1 MEYRNVDED
10 NKHNEKEYLVALGKR
25 IKELRLQKKISQTEI
40 AYRCGFDK
48 SNYNT
53 IESGKRNPTVVSLLK
68 IAKALDVSLI
78 DLFRFQ

>member
-1 MEYRNVDED
+1 MYNDTKHSDE
-10 NKHNEKEYLVALGKR
+10 EYLISLGKR
-25 IKELRLQKKISQTEI
+25 IKEIRLQKKIAQTEI

-53 IESGKRNPTVVSLLK
+53 IESGKRNPTIISLLK

-78 DLFRFQ
+78 EFFNF